1 MPTYLLLDA
10 SRLTLGFSWKSF
22 SVRCLGTKL
31 ETLLRAICVVKH
43 YLDRQTWTWQT
54 RFSQHFKIKFVAST
68 SETRS
73 MEGWRGLKRKRKK
86 GTPEVQA
93 QHQPAV
99 LEELVP
105 PRVPEEIVASKLD
118 VDMVLLPMPLG
129 HVSSLSQ
136 FWSTHGPPMKV
147 CLKGLGCTNPSIV
160 LLPSFWSPQQEQS
173 HKASKMMCRCLVA
186 RVDPVR
192 ASCVSSSNS
201 PTCNNLLRPRN
212 PPLLPRPKQAS
223 VGWTGFWTVTK

>member
-1 MPTYLLLDA
+1 ML
-10 SRLTLGFSWKSF
+10 RKS
-22 SVRCLGTKL
+22 SLSSPGL
-31 ETLLRAICVVKH
+31 SIQVV
-43 YLDRQTWTWQT
+43 LNNTNC
-54 RFSQHFKIKFVAST
+54 SQQCF
-68 SETRS
+68 
-73 MEGWRGLKRKRKK
+73 
-86 GTPEVQA
+86 
-93 QHQPAV
+93 
-99 LEELVP
+99 
-105 PRVPEEIVASKLD
+105 
-118 VDMVLLPMPLG
+118 PLG
-129 HVSSLSQ
+129 QVSSLSQ